1 MDYHIYKIQD
11 LDTLR
16 KMHNWSRLS
25 LFKLVYS
32 FEFNEKRDLVPLSG
46 KEKFSPGEI
55 DFIKWYFKNPK
66 NKHKGIDDLRSD
78 LMTEN
83 SDNKVIGRR
92 SVRRIL
98 KKTGWRYK
106 KIRWNRS

>member
-83 SDNKVIGRR
+83 SDNKIIGLR
-92 SVRRIL
+92 SARRIL
-98 KKTGWRYK
+98 KKTG
-106 KIRWNRS
+106 